1 MFFYKRI
8 KIQGLGSDM
17 LKAAQNIGSKYAYN
31 MLILCVQIFKTGL
44 NCLFWSSSLFCLFW
58 SSHPEV
64 FFQIDAPAK
73 LPKSLKN
80 ICEEVHFVAKL

>member
-8 KIQGLGSDM
+8 KLQGLGSDM

-64 FFQIDAPAK
+64 FFQIDVPAK